1 MKKKHVEATDRMI
14 REFEEKDLGP
24 DLRHVKGTVIAAK
37 KRVPTSILLEADVV
51 RKLKA
56 KGVKRGIGYL
66 TMMKIIVH
74 ENVDR
79 Y

>member
-1 MKKKHVEATDRMI
+1 MKKKHAEDRMI
-14 REFEEKDLGP
+14 NEFEARDLGP
-24 DLRHVKGTVIAAK
+24 DLRHLKGTVIAAK
-37 KRVPTSILLEADVV
+37 KRIPTSVLLETDVV

-56 KGVKRGIGYL
+56 KASKRGIGYL